1 MKVNYRDNPQSFY
14 QQTQEYLLRYEAEHN
29 LLLGI
34 AQTLIRSPERYGDQT
49 SLIIVEEEGKIKAIA
64 MQTPPYNFLISKVE
78 DFTAIDILIQDLYQ
92 NKISLP
98 GVSGLTDETEYFVQK
113 WHHLTHQPY
122 EIEMYLR
129 IHQLKQVQP
138 ILGGKG
144 SLRQAT
150 ESDCDLLINWY
161 SQFIQEAAPSEPTNI
176 EKAVNYHLSQNHIYL
191 WENIVPVSMAFASEA
206 TSNSSRIGPVYT
218 PPEYRN
224 KGYASACVASLSQLL
239 LDRGYSACYLYTN
252 LANSTSNRIYKK
264 IGYKPICDWNLYR
277 FNEI

>member
-1 MKVNYRDNPQSFY
+1 MKVNYFDDPQSFY

-34 AQTLIRSPERYGDQT
+34 AQTLIRSPERYGDQ
-49 SLIIVEEEGKIKAIA
+49 SYLIIVEEEGKIKAIA

-92 NKISLP
+92 DKISLP

-144 SLRQAT
+144 SLRQTT
-150 ESDCDLLINWY
+150 ESDRNLLINWY

-224 KGYASACVASLSQLL
+224 QGYASACVASLSQLL

-264 IGYKPICDWNLYR
+264 IGYEPICDWNLYR